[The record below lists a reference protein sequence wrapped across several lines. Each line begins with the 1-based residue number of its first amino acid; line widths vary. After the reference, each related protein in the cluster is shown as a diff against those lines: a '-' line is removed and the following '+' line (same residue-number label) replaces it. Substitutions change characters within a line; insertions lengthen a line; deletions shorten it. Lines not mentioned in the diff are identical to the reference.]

1 MRYIALLKAAP
12 PSSPLP
18 AGLMEA
24 IGKLGEEA
32 TKAGVLVDTAGLAP
46 SATGARVEVGK
57 DVTVTDGPLTVAGEL
72 SSYALYEVRDKGE
85 AVEWTTRFM
94 RIHREHW
101 EGWEGTADVL
111 KVMGLEDFTPPAS

>member
-1 MRYIALLKAAP
+1 
-12 PSSPLP
+12 
-18 AGLMEA
+18 MEA

-57 DVTVTDGPLTVAGEL
+57 NVTVTDGPFTGAGEL

-85 AVEWTTRFM
+85 AIEWTTRFM

-111 KVMGLEDFTPPAS
+111 KAMGPEDFTPPAS

>member
-12 PSSPLP
+12 PSSPP
-18 AGLMEA
+18 PPGLMEA
-24 IGKLGEEA
+24 IGKLGQEA

-57 DVTVTDGPLTVAGEL
+57 HVTVTDGPLTGAGEL

-94 RIHREHW
+94 RIHRDHW
-101 EGWEGTADVL
+101 GAGKA
-111 KVMGLEDFTPPAS
+111 PPTC